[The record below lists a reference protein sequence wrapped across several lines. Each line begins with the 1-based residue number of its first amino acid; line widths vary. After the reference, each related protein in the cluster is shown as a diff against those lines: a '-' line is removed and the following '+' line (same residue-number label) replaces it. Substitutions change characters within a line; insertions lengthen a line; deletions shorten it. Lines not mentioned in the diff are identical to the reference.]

1 MLAMRF
7 MPHLGRGEFDSW
19 RTAELAEHQS
29 ASASGTMQSE
39 VYMSQQDDDIF
50 LQEMRGVRRLPQQTV
65 ALDQSRLTRKPKP
78 TLSQLARR
86 QAASHDG
93 KGNVQEPLSL
103 PEQVIEVG
111 PNDIVGLK
119 KNGIQEGVYRKL
131 RLGKYEP
138 QSRLDL
144 HRVTLRDAR
153 VQVID
158 FLNDC
163 YRHNL
168 RTVLITH
175 GKGDHSVTPGRMK
188 SYVLHWLEE
197 WDLVLA
203 FHSAKPWHGDTGATY
218 VLLRTAPE
226 ASLRTRENLTQER

>member
-1 MLAMRF
+1 
-7 MPHLGRGEFDSW
+7 
-19 RTAELAEHQS
+19 
-29 ASASGTMQSE
+29 
-39 VYMSQQDDDIF
+39 MSQQDEDIF
-50 LQEMRGVRRLPQQTV
+50 LREMRGVRRLPDEPVVVTP
-65 ALDQSRLTRKPKP
+65 TRSSP

-86 QAASHDG
+86 QAADSDLAG
-93 KGNVQEPLSL
+93 APREPLSL
-103 PEQVIEVG
+103 PEQVTEVG
-111 PNDIVGLK
+111 PHDLVGLK
-119 KNGIQEGVYRKL
+119 KNGVQEGVYRKL

-158 FLNDC
+158 FLNTG
-163 YRHNL
+163 YQHGL

-175 GKGDHSVTPGRMK
+175 GKGHHSVTPGRMK

-203 FHSAKPWHGDTGATY
+203 FHSAKPWHGGAGATY
-218 VLLRTAPE
+218 VLLRKAPD
-226 ASLRTRENLTQER
+226 ASLRNREQYTQGR